1 MTRLIQQGYRRRRTG
16 GFVALA
22 SAGALALAA
31 CGSSGSSSGSGGST
45 GGSIHMT
52 VLGSDTGAYAEIGQA
67 MYNGAVA
74 GAALVNAAG
83 GIMGQKLVLDKI
95 DTHGD
100 PADAVPSLQQ
110 ELAKNHPVGIIGPT
124 TLEIF
129 GVHPIIDRNQIPDM
143 FNGGST
149 AFDNNTDKWLW
160 RINPSDSQLA
170 LALAL
175 YAREK
180 GYTKA
185 AILFTTEASQ
195 QELEPFLKNDFTK
208 LGGSLTTVVNVTP
221 GQSSYNSEIVKLLA
235 THPQA
240 ILGQLDPPTAAT
252 FFHGL
257 KGLNGTKLP
266 FIGTDI
272 TAGGDWISAVG
283 AATAHAEVTSVEGGT
298 PTTGAGPIFNAEY
311 QKLFHSAPLAGANYA
326 YDGVIDMALAMDAAK
341 GTSNTDITRGLP
353 LVSNPP
359 GTTVFTYAAG
369 LAALKKGQK
378 INYDGASGPMDFDKH
393 RNVSGPWDVVKASP
407 SGPLQPVETISA
419 ATVSAAE
426 AKVG

>member
-1 MTRLIQQGYRRRRTG
+1 MRPLARNGRGTRRVSAVVVLLTTAAFGVTACASG
-16 GFVALA
+16 G
-22 SAGALALAA
+22 
-31 CGSSGSSSGSGGST
+31 SSGSGGASS
-45 GGSIHMT
+45 GPIHMT

-67 MYNGAVA
+67 MYDGAVA
-74 GAALVNAAG
+74 GAAQVNAAG
-83 GIMGQKLVLDKI
+83 GIMGRKLILDKV

-100 PADAVPSLQQ
+100 PADAVPALQQ

-129 GVHPIIDRNQIPDM
+129 GVRPIFDQNKIPDM

-149 AFDNNTDKWLW
+149 AFDSNKDPYIW

-175 YAREK
+175 YARQK
-180 GYTKA
+180 GFTKA

-208 LGGSLTTVVNVTP
+208 LGGQLTTVVNVTP
-221 GQSSYNSEIVKLLA
+221 GQSSYNSEIVKLLG
-235 THPQA
+235 THPQV
-240 ILGQLDPPTAAT
+240 ILGQLDPPTAST
-252 FFHGL
+252 FFSGL

-272 TAGGDWISAVG
+272 TAGSDWITAVG

-298 PTTGAGPIFNAEY
+298 PTTGAGPIFSAAY
-311 QKLFHSAPLAGANYA
+311 QKLFHTAPLAGANYA
-326 YDGVIDMALAMDAAK
+326 YDGVIDLALAIDAAK
-341 GTSNTDITRGLP
+341 GTTSADINRGLP

-359 GTTVFTYAAG
+359 GTMVDTYAAG
-369 LAALKKGQK
+369 LAGLRKGK
-378 INYDGASGPMDFDKH
+378 INYDGASGPMDFDSFH
-393 RNVSGPWDVVKASP
+393 NVSGPWDVVKAGP
-407 SGPLQPVETISA
+407 SGALQTLETISA
-419 ATVSAAE
+419 ATVGAAE
-426 AKVG
+426 SKVR

>member
-1 MTRLIQQGYRRRRTG
+1 MRRLALHGWGTRRVSAV
-16 GFVALA
+16 VALLTTVALGVTACA
-22 SAGALALAA
+22 SG
-31 CGSSGSSSGSGGST
+31 GSSGSGGS
-45 GGSIHMT
+45 SSAPIHLT

-67 MYNGAVA
+67 MYDGAVA
-74 GAALVNAAG
+74 AAAQVNAAG
-83 GIMGQKLVLDKI
+83 GILGRTLVLDKV

-100 PADAVPSLQQ
+100 PADAVPALQQ

-129 GVHPIIDRNQIPDM
+129 GVKPIVDQNKIPDM

-149 AFDNNTDKWLW
+149 AFDNNKDPYIW

-175 YAREK
+175 YARQK
-180 GYTKA
+180 GFTKA
-185 AILFTTEASQ
+185 AVLFTTEASQ

-208 LGGSLTTVVNVTP
+208 LGGQLTTVVNVTP
-221 GQSSYNSEIVKLLA
+221 GQSSYNSEIVRLLG
-235 THPQA
+235 THPQV
-240 ILGQLDPPTAAT
+240 ILGQLDPPTAST
-252 FFHGL
+252 FFSGL

-266 FIGTDI
+266 FIGTDV
-272 TAGGDWISAVG
+272 TAGSDWITAVG

-298 PTTGAGPIFNAEY
+298 PTTGAGPIFNAAY
-311 QKLFHSAPLAGANYA
+311 QNLFHAAPLAGANYA
-326 YDGVIDMALAMDAAK
+326 YDGVIDMALAIDGAK
-341 GTSNTDITRGLP
+341 GTTNADINRGLP

-359 GTTVFTYAAG
+359 GTMVYTYSAG

-378 INYDGASGPMDFDKH
+378 INYDGASGPMDFDSFH
-393 RNVSGPWDVVKASP
+393 NVSGPWDVVKAGT
-407 SGPLQPVETISA
+407 SGALQTLQVIPA

-426 AKVG
+426 SKVR

>member
-1 MTRLIQQGYRRRRTG
+1 MERQALRGKGTRRIGVLA
-16 GFVALA
+16 ALA
-22 SAGALALAA
+22 GLGALALAA
-31 CGSSGSSSGSGGST
+31 CGSSGGGQGNGQGGSP
-45 GGSIHMT
+45 IHIT

-67 MYNGAVA
+67 MWNGAVA
-74 GAALVNAAG
+74 GAAEVNAAG
-83 GIMGQKLVLDKI
+83 GIMGRHLVLDKV
-95 DTHGD
+95 DTKGD

-129 GVHPIIDRNQIPDM
+129 GVKPVIDQNKIPDM

-149 AFDNNTDKWLW
+149 AFDKNKDPYIW

-175 YAREK
+175 YARQK

-221 GQSSYNSEIVKLLA
+221 GQNSYNSEIVKLLGS
-235 THPQA
+235 HPQV

-252 FFHGL
+252 FFSSL

-266 FIGTDI
+266 FIGTDV
-272 TAGGDWISAVG
+272 TAGSDWIKAVSAG
-283 AATAHAEVTSVEGGT
+283 TAHAEVTSVEGGT
-298 PTTGAGPIFNAEY
+298 PTTGAGPIFNAKY
-311 QKLFHSAPLAGANYA
+311 QGLFHSAPLAGANYA
-326 YDGVIDMALAMDAAK
+326 YDGVIDMALAIDAVK
-341 GTSNTDITRGLP
+341 GTTSADINRGLP
-353 LVSNPP
+353 KVSNPP
-359 GTTVFTYAAG
+359 GTMVDTYAAG
-369 LAALKKGQK
+369 LALLKKGKK
-378 INYDGASGPMDFDKH
+378 INYDGASGPMDYDMYH
-393 RNVSGPWDVVKASP
+393 NVSGPWDVVKASS
-407 SGPLQPVETISA
+407 SGAPQLITTISA

-426 AKVG
+426 TKVR

>member
-1 MTRLIQQGYRRRRTG
+1 MRPLGLHERGTRRASVI
-16 GFVALA
+16 VALLTTGA
-22 SAGALALAA
+22 LGVTACASGGSSAGN
-31 CGSSGSSSGSGGST
+31 GGSGSGP
-45 GGSIHMT
+45 IHVT
-52 VLGSDTGAYAEIGQA
+52 VAGADTGAYAEIGQA
-67 MYNGAVA
+67 MWNGAVV
-74 GAALVNAAG
+74 GASQVNAAG
-83 GIMGQKLVLDKI
+83 GIMGRNLILDKV

-100 PADAVPSLQQ
+100 PADAVTALQQ

-129 GVHPIIDRNQIPDM
+129 GVKPIIDENKVPDM

-149 AFDNNTDKWLW
+149 AFDNNKDPYIW

-175 YAREK
+175 YARQK

-185 AILFTTEASQ
+185 AVLFTTEASQ

-208 LGGSLTTVVNVTP
+208 LGGQLTTVVNVTP
-221 GQSSYNSEIVKLLA
+221 GQSSYNSEIVKLLG
-235 THPQA
+235 THPQV
-240 ILGQLDPPTAAT
+240 ILGQLDPPTAST
-252 FFHGL
+252 FFSAL

-266 FIGTDI
+266 FIGTDL
-272 TAGGDWISAVG
+272 TAGSDWISAVG

-298 PTTGAGPIFNAEY
+298 PTTGAGPAFSAEY

-326 YDGVIDMALAMDAAK
+326 YDGVIDMALAIDAAK
-341 GTSNTDITRGLP
+341 GTTAASINRGLP

-359 GTTVFTYAAG
+359 GTMVDTYAAA

-378 INYDGASGPMDFDKH
+378 INYDGASGPMDFDPYH
-393 RNVSGPWDVVKASP
+393 NVSGPWDVVKAGP
-407 SGPLQPVETISA
+407 SGALQTLETIPA
-419 ATVSAAE
+419 ATVASAE
-426 AKVG
+426 TKVR

>member
-1 MTRLIQQGYRRRRTG
+1 VEILVSHRKGTRRFGALA
-16 GFVALA
+16 ALA
-22 SAGALALAA
+22 SLGTIVLAA
-31 CGSSGSSSGSGGST
+31 CASSGSGQN
-45 GGSIHMT
+45 GGSGGGPIHLT

-67 MYNGAVA
+67 MWNGAVA
-74 GAALVNAAG
+74 GAAMVNASG
-83 GIMGQKLVLDKI
+83 GIMGRHLILDKV
-95 DTHGD
+95 DTKGD

-129 GVHPIIDRNQIPDM
+129 GVKPVIDQNKIPDM

-149 AFDNNTDKWLW
+149 VFDTNKDPYIW

-175 YAREK
+175 YARQK

-208 LGGSLTTVVNVTP
+208 LGGTLTTVVNVTP
-221 GQSSYNSEIVKLLA
+221 GQSSYNSEIVKLLG
-235 THPQA
+235 THPQV

-252 FFHGL
+252 FFSGL

-266 FIGTDI
+266 FIGTDV
-272 TAGGDWISAVG
+272 TAGSDWITAVG

-311 QKLFHSAPLAGANYA
+311 QKLFHNAPLAGANYA
-326 YDGVIDMALAMDAAK
+326 YDGVVDMALAIDAAK
-341 GTSNTDITRGLP
+341 GTSTADIQRGLP
-353 LVSNPP
+353 MVSNPP
-359 GTTVFTYAAG
+359 GKMVDTYAAG
-369 LAALKKGQK
+369 LAALKKSQK
-378 INYDGASGPMDFDKH
+378 INYNGASGPMDYDKYH
-393 RNVSGPWDVVKASP
+393 NVSGPWNVVKAGP
-407 SGPLQPVETISA
+407 SGTLQMVETISA

-426 AKVG
+426 SKVR